1 MSRSDRHVPLRRA
14 PRVLMYHYF
23 GEATGAD
30 PEQLFVT
37 EAAFAAQLRHL
48 RRSGWRALTLDE
60 YLAAL
65 DGAPT
70 PRRSYLLTIDDGHES
85 AVGVAAPA
93 LAEAGVP
100 SVLFVC
106 PDRVGGRAEWT
117 DGYQHERLAPAE
129 ELKGLPDLGMEL
141 GVHSADHTRMIG
153 MDDETLQVHIAD
165 ARDRLEA
172 TTGVRARSFAYPYG
186 THDAAAR
193 AAVAAAGYDVAFAVA
208 REHGRF
214 AVDRVFVRSTDSL
227 ALFRF
232 KLSLPYRIASRIGGR
247 AWRLRHAARAAGAA
261 VRSIGAQARFRG
273 SQARTSTQGKG
284 VSGRGA
290 GLVRR
295 VIDVAVSA
303 ALLAV
308 LALPMLAIALA
319 IRTESRGPA
328 LFRQERVGLHRR
340 PFVMLKFRTMRP
352 GGDDAALRD
361 LIARELR
368 GEDTVVDGS
377 SKLNGDTRITRVG
390 RFLRRTSLDE
400 LPQLINVLRGD
411 MTLVGP
417 RPCLDWEAEMF
428 PAEYAARFDVT
439 PGLTGLWQVS
449 GRSSLGTLDMLRL
462 DVRYVEHRT
471 LRRDIAILLRT
482 IPSLL
487 GGGGS
492 R

>member
-1 MSRSDRHVPLRRA
+1 MSRSDRARRTPLLRA

-23 GEATGAD
+23 GDAPGAD
-30 PEQLFVT
+30 PEQLFVR
-37 EAAFAAQLRHL
+37 EEAFAAQLSHL
-48 RRSGWRALTLDE
+48 RRRGWHPLTLDE

-70 PRRSYLLTIDDGHES
+70 PRRSYLVTIDDGHES
-85 AVGVAAPA
+85 AVRIAAPA
-93 LAEAGVP
+93 LRAAGVP

-117 DGYQHERLAPAE
+117 AAYSGERLAPAE

-141 GVHSADHTRMIG
+141 GVHGADHTRMAG
-153 MDDETLQVHIAD
+153 MDDSTLRVHVAD
-165 ARDRLEA
+165 ARNRLEA
-172 TTGVRARSFAYPYG
+172 TTGVRARAFAYPYG
-186 THDAAAR
+186 THDPAAR

-227 ALFRF
+227 LRFRF
-232 KLSLPYRIASRIGGR
+232 KLSTPYRLISRVGGR
-247 AWRLRHAARAAGAA
+247 AWRLRHAVRGIGARLRNPVSARGAA
-261 VRSIGAQARFRG
+261 IVRRFVDVV
-273 SQARTSTQGKG
+273 
-284 VSGRGA
+284 VSG
-290 GLVRR
+290 
-295 VIDVAVSA
+295 A
-303 ALLAV
+303 ALVA
-308 LALPMLAIALA
+308 LALPMLAIAAA
-319 IRTESRGPA
+319 IRIESRGPA
-328 LFRQERVGLHRR
+328 LFRQQRVGLRRR
-340 PFVMLKFRTMRP
+340 PFEMLKFRTMRP
-352 GGDDAALRD
+352 GGDDHALRD

-368 GEDTVVDGS
+368 GEDTVVNGS
-377 SKLNGDTRITRVG
+377 SKLDGDTRITRVG

-417 RPCLDWEAEMF
+417 RPCLEWEAEMF
-428 PAEYAARFDVT
+428 PAEYAARFDVP

-449 GRSSLGTLDMLRL
+449 GRSALGTLDMLRL
-462 DVRYVEHRT
+462 DVRYVEERT
-471 LRRDIAILLRT
+471 LARDLEILVRT
-482 IPSLL
+482 VPSLL

>member
-1 MSRSDRHVPLRRA
+1 MSGSDWHVPLRRA

-23 GEATGAD
+23 GEAHGAD

-37 EAAFAAQLRHL
+37 EEAFAAQLRHL
-48 RRSGWRALTLDE
+48 RRRGWHALTLEE

-85 AVGVAAPA
+85 AGRIAAPA
-93 LAEAGVP
+93 LAAAGVP

-106 PDRVGGRAEWT
+106 PDRIGDRARWT
-117 DGYQHERLAPAE
+117 ADYPTERLAPAE
-129 ELKGLPDLGMEL
+129 ELARLPGLGMEL
-141 GVHSADHTRMIG
+141 GVHSADHTRMVG
-153 MDDETLQVHIAD
+153 MDDATLQIHVAD

-172 TTGVRARSFAYPYG
+172 ATGVRARAFAYPYG
-186 THDAAAR
+186 THDPAAR

-208 REHGRF
+208 RERGRF

-227 ALFRF
+227 LRFRF
-232 KLSLPYRIASRIGGR
+232 KLSVAYRIVSRVGGR
-247 AWRLRHAARAAGAA
+247 AWRLRHGVRAAVAAGRALGARVRKRVPEGGA
-261 VRSIGAQARFRG
+261 VVARRL
-273 SQARTSTQGKG
+273 A
-284 VSGRGA
+284 
-290 GLVRR
+290 
-295 VIDVAVSA
+295 DVVVSA
-303 ALLAV
+303 AALAA
-308 LALPMLAIALA
+308 LALPMIAIAVA
-319 IRTESRGPA
+319 IRIESRGPA
-328 LFRQERVGLHRR
+328 LFRQQRVGLRRR

-352 GGDDAALRD
+352 GGDDHLLRE

-368 GEDTVVDGS
+368 GEDTVVNGS
-377 SKLNGDTRITRVG
+377 SKLNGDPRVTRVG

-417 RPCLDWEAEMF
+417 RPCLEWEAEMF
-428 PAEYAARFDVT
+428 PAEYSARFEVP
-439 PGLTGLWQVS
+439 PGLTGLWQVN
-449 GRSSLGTLDMLRL
+449 GRSALGTLDMLRL
-462 DVRYVEHRT
+462 DVRYVEQRT
-471 LRRDIAILLRT
+471 LRTDLEILVRT
-482 IPSLL
+482 VPALL